1 MAEYYKAEV
10 TSGTQ
15 KATIYLYEETYPKI
29 METVDILYK
38 DAKMDA
44 VVLEM
49 VDKNEYDRN
58 R

>member
-1 MAEYYKAEV
+1 MAEYYKAQV
-10 TSGTQ
+10 IRGTQ
-15 KATIYLYEETYPKI
+15 EATIYLYEETYSKL

>member
-1 MAEYYKAEV
+1 MAEYYKAQV
-10 TSGTQ
+10 TRGTQ
-15 KATIYLYEETYPKI
+15 EATIYLYEKTYPKL

-49 VDKNEYDRN
+49 IDKNEYNRN
-58 R
+58 C

>member
-10 TSGTQ
+10 TRGTQ

-58 R
+58 C

>member
-1 MAEYYKAEV
+1 MAEYYKAIV
-10 TSGTQ
+10 TRGTQ
-15 KATIYLYEETYPKI
+15 EATIYLYEKTYPKL

-49 VDKNEYDRN
+49 IDKNEYDRN
-58 R
+58 C

>member
-1 MAEYYKAEV
+1 MAEYYKAQV
-10 TSGTQ
+10 IRGTQ
-15 KATIYLYEETYPKI
+15 EATIYLSEETYSKL

>member
-1 MAEYYKAEV
+1 MAEYYKAQV
-10 TSGTQ
+10 TRGTQ
-15 KATIYLYEETYPKI
+15 EATIYLYEETYPKL

-49 VDKNEYDRN
+49 IDKNEYNRN